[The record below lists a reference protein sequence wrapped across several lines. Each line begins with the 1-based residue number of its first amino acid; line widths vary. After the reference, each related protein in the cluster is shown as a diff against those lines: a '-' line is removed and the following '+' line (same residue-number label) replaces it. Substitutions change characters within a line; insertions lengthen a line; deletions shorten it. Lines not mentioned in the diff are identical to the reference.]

1 MLARCH
7 YTQAMVD
14 GTIYNLNGDAYVQVL
29 SLSLSLSLSVWTYM
43 GDFVCI
49 RIDKT

>member
-14 GTIYNLNGDAYVQVL
+14 GTIYNLNDAAYVQVL
-29 SLSLSLSLSVWTYM
+29 SLSLSLSLWTYM
-43 GDFVCI
+43 DDFVCI